1 MQKCL
6 CKHVIHLYIQLLQCT
21 CINLYYYTEDDV
33 YITLFFDSLSSH
45 YVINNLNKKKLS
57 LSSLNKSFILDS
69 LSSHYKIY
77 PPLAKNLSLPFL
89 NKSFRTKTRFF

>member
-45 YVINNLNKKKLS
+45 YVITLTKKSCL
-57 LSSLNKSFILDS
+57 
-69 LSSHYKIY
+69 Y
-77 PPLAKNLSLPFL
+77 PLLTNHLFL
-89 NKSFRTKTRFF
+89 IA